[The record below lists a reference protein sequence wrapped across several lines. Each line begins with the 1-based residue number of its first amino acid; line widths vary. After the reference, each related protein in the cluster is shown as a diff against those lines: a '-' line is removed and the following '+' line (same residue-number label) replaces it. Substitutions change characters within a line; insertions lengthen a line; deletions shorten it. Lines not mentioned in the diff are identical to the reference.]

1 MKELLEK
8 CKPLLWRSATLLG
21 LLLLLFVSVHAIRL
35 DRQPVQESHLTSKVY
50 SPSENRWYSV
60 KIPSQLDFAGEPVP
74 LHDPDV
80 RKRLDRELLINSYWH
95 SQTLFLLKEFR
106 QVVPVLEPILER
118 HGMHKDFI
126 YLCIAESALQPTAQ
140 SPQGAVGLWQ
150 FIKPTARMYGLVV
163 NEEIDERQ
171 HTEKATEAA
180 IRYLKDAKERFGSWT
195 MAAAAFNRGMEGL
208 EAAVKN
214 QKTSNYYELYLNPET
229 ARYVYRILAL
239 KIILQNP
246 QQYGF
251 ILNPEDEYTPVE
263 YRTVTVDTSI
273 SSLPDFARQHGTTY
287 KTLRM
292 LNPWLISYSL
302 TNKERKTYEIKLP
315 M

>member
-1 MKELLEK
+1 MVKGFRISR
-8 CKPLLWRSATLLG
+8 PLLLRSSVLLAV
-21 LLLLLFVSVHAIRL
+21 LMLMFVSVQAIRI
-35 DRQPVQESHLTSKVY
+35 DRQSGAASYLTSTIY
-50 SPSENRWYSV
+50 SPTENRWYSV
-60 KIPSQLDFAGEPVP
+60 KIPARLDFAGEPVP

-95 SQTLFLLKEFR
+95 SQTLFLLKEYR
-106 QVVPVLEPILER
+106 QVVPLIEPILER

-126 YLCIAESALQPTAQ
+126 YLCIAESNLQHTAQ
-140 SPQGAVGLWQ
+140 SPQGALGLWQ
-150 FIKPTARMYGLVV
+150 LMKPTAQKYGLTI
-163 NEEIDERQ
+163 NAEIDERL
-171 HTEKATEAA
+171 HPEKATEAA

-208 EAAVKN
+208 EAAVRN
-214 QKTSNYYELYLNPET
+214 QKTNNYYELYLNPET

-251 ILNPEDEYTPVE
+251 FLTAEDEYPAQP
-263 YRTVTVDTSI
+263 YRVVTVDTTI
-273 SSLPDFARQHGTTY
+273 SSLPDFARQHGTSY
-287 KTLRM
+287 KTLRL

-302 TNKERKTYEIKLP
+302 TNKERRPYQIKLP
-315 M
+315 A